1 MKRTAMVFLFIVC
14 GIVLFMGD
22 VYGGEIQEDREKRL
36 VVIGVKNEIGRKE
49 WNDQLIGY
57 GLSHMLLQG
66 LFDTGHYVPVEDNPE
81 VLLESQ
87 RLIKTQWGD
96 HSGFYTPG
104 QADGLSESLECDAV
118 AYARAVKFTKKRKRS
133 FAGPFSSAATR
144 ITVEME
150 VYLKER
156 DKPVMVAKGKGSALT
171 KSRGFLFEIR
181 KDQVYFDKTA
191 VGQASQEAMANAV
204 KGLNIK

>member
-1 MKRTAMVFLFIVC
+1 MKKIITVFLFIIC
-14 GIVLFMGD
+14 GITLFMGN
-22 VYGGEIQEDREKRL
+22 VSVETVQKNSEKRL

-66 LFDTGHYVPVEDNPE
+66 LFDTGRYAPVEDNPE
-81 VLLESQ
+81 VLRETR
-87 RLIKTQWGD
+87 RLINTQW
-96 HSGFYTPG
+96 SETSTFYTPR
-104 QADGLSESLECDAV
+104 QADDIAERLECDAV
-118 AYARAVKFTKKRKRS
+118 AYARALKFIKKRKRS

-144 ITVEME
+144 ITVEIE
-150 VYLKER
+150 VCLKER
-156 DKPVMVAKGKGSALT
+156 NQPVRVATGKGSAMT

-191 VGQASQEAMANAV
+191 VGQASQEAMTNAV